1 MVNISKKDSDGIFR
15 LINEANTICVIGH
28 KSPDGDCIGSVTA
41 MYMYLK
47 GLGKDVYTGFDGGIP
62 YNLESF
68 ITPEMKLE
76 DKEKKYDLLIM
87 MDCADEFRL
96 GNNMYL
102 LHNANHV
109 VCIDHHKTN
118 SNFAEYNIIIKD
130 FSSTGELLY
139 HFLKMKDA
147 NITLDIAER
156 IYLAI
161 LMDTGGFA
169 YSSTT
174 PDTLRV
180 AADLLEIGVN
190 TSELDNLLFNSMP
203 LKLFKAFNA
212 LLSTADYYYLGQ
224 LGIIKIS
231 QDILKKYDISY
242 ADLDGLVGAIREVKE
257 IEVSCVLKEKELGG
271 VKISLRSKTGK
282 VDVADIC
289 QKHGGGGHSRA
300 AGADIDKSLY
310 ETEKM
315 LIEDLK
321 KYFEK

>member
-1 MVNISKKDSDGIFR
+1 MINISKKDSDGIFR
-15 LINEANTICVIGH
+15 LINESNTICVAGH

-47 GLGKDVYTGFDGGIP
+47 ELGKDVYTGFDGGIP

-102 LHNANHV
+102 LEKADHI

-118 SNFAEYNIIIKD
+118 ANFAEYNIIVKD

-139 HFLKMKDA
+139 HFFKMK
-147 NITLDIAER
+147 NININLDIAER
-156 IYLAI
+156 IYLAMV
-161 LMDTGGFA
+161 MDTGGFS

-174 PDTLRV
+174 SDTLRV

-203 LKLFKAFNA
+203 LKLFKAFNS
-212 LLSTADYYYLGQ
+212 LLSTANYYYSGQ

-231 QDILKKYDISY
+231 QAILEEYDLAYS
-242 ADLDGLVGAIREVKE
+242 DLDGLVGAIREVKE
-257 IEVSCVLKEKELGG
+257 IEVSCVLKEKKAGG

-282 VDVADIC
+282 VDVAEIC
-289 QKHGGGGHSRA
+289 QMHGGGGHSRA
-300 AGADIDKSLY
+300 AGADIDKSLN
-310 ETEKM
+310 ETEKI

-321 KYFEK
+321 NSFEK